1 MTPYLALARSAPA
14 PSPPPRPGEADVS
27 SDRLSSIVGPEP
39 ESPANNFAKTKM
51 TTSPEA
57 AAPTRRLEQV
67 ALPQSSRESA
77 RLARARDGSESVE
90 RCRQRRSIGSSMTR
104 RSPRTYRSSINRIVR
119 MGLSRV
125 PTSSLIRIVMPTFAR
140 MVSCCTQLEPCT
152 TAMHFAIALPNPIVM
167 LAH

>member
-39 ESPANNFAKTKM
+39 ELPANKLAKTKM
-51 TTSPEA
+51 TRSPEA

-67 ALPQSSRESA
+67 GLPQSSRESV
-77 RLARARDGSESVE
+77 RLVRARDGSESVE

-104 RSPRTYRSSINRIVR
+104 RSPRTSRSSINRIVR